1 MTISAFS
8 DELAQVRTKKKEFL
22 SQIERIVP
30 WKEWFAMIQPCYYK
44 GERGNKPYPLEI
56 MLRLYLLQNLYDLS
70 DEATVA
76 EAIDSRAFSEFC
88 GVDSSNQVPDGDTL
102 GRFRNL
108 LIKNGLQEKLFAQVV
123 AALMERGLILKK
135 GTIVDS
141 TIISAP
147 SSTKNK
153 EKERDPD
160 AHQVKKGNTWHFGY
174 KAHIGVDK
182 DSGLVHT
189 VKATPA
195 NVHDVAEVPKLLT
208 GEEETVYGDSGYLG
222 AGKREDAV
230 VRNKAGRKIK
240 YKINRR
246 PSQMKKL
253 SKSGQYAAKKA
264 ERKRNGR
271 NLQGKADIKG
281 KGGRSCA
288 SPLVLRCFGRRGVPL
303 HLSGLSLSVPAACGC
318 HEIDHL
324 KASPL
329 PDNRITNHRIFV
341 KKYSWFGNHWEL
353 PGSSLRMHRER
364 APERAV
370 VSLLKVRVKV
380 VWAGA
385 LRIRP

>member
-30 WKEWFAMIQPCYYK
+30 WGEWLAMIQPCYYK

-108 LIKNGLQEKLFAQVV
+108 LIRNGLQEKLFAQVV

-153 EKERDPD
+153 EKKRDPD

-189 VKATPA
+189 VKATA
-195 NVHDVAEVPKLLT
+195 VNVHD
-208 GEEETVYGDSGYLG
+208 
-222 AGKREDAV
+222 
-230 VRNKAGRKIK
+230 
-240 YKINRR
+240 R
-246 PSQMKKL
+246 PSQVKKL

-264 ERKRNGR
+264 EHAKSSVRA
-271 NLQGKADIKG
+271 KAEH
-281 KGGRSCA
+281 
-288 SPLVLRCFGRRGVPL
+288 VFGV
-303 HLSGLSLSVPAACGC
+303 
-318 HEIDHL
+318 
-324 KASPL
+324 
-329 PDNRITNHRIFV
+329 V
-341 KKYSWFGNHWEL
+341 KKQLHFRKTRYRGLEKQQAKFNI
-353 PGSSLRMHRER
+353 MF
-364 APERAV
+364 
-370 VSLLKVRVKV
+370 
-380 VWAGA
+380 A
-385 LRIRP
+385 LANLILADRPCLAA

>member
-30 WKEWFAMIQPCYYK
+30 WKEWLAMIQPCYYK
-44 GERGNKPYPLEI
+44 GECGNKPYPLET

-88 GVDSSNQVPDGDTL
+88 GVDSSNQIPDGDTL

-108 LIKNGLQEKLFAQVV
+108 LMKNELQEKLFAQVV

-153 EKERDPD
+153 EKKRDPD

-189 VKATPA
+189 VFNIMFALA
-195 NVHDVAEVPKLLT
+195 NLILAD
-208 GEEETVYGDSGYLG
+208 
-222 AGKREDAV
+222 
-230 VRNKAGRKIK
+230 
-240 YKINRR
+240 R
-246 PSQMKKL
+246 PCL
-253 SKSGQYAAKKA
+253 AA
-264 ERKRNGR
+264 
-271 NLQGKADIKG
+271 
-281 KGGRSCA
+281 
-288 SPLVLRCFGRRGVPL
+288 
-303 HLSGLSLSVPAACGC
+303 
-318 HEIDHL
+318 
-324 KASPL
+324 
-329 PDNRITNHRIFV
+329 
-341 KKYSWFGNHWEL
+341 
-353 PGSSLRMHRER
+353 
-364 APERAV
+364 
-370 VSLLKVRVKV
+370 
-380 VWAGA
+380 
-385 LRIRP
+385 